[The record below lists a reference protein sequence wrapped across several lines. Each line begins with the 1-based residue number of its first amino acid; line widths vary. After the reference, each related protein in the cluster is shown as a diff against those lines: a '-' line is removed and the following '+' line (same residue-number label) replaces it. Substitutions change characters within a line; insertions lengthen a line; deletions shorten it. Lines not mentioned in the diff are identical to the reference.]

1 MRINC
6 IGCGHRFDLDNSYD
20 DYRGLM
26 RCPTCAELLHIH
38 IEDGMVRSMMP
49 SSMIQMEPIV
59 PAVHQA
65 APAAP
70 ATAATPAD
78 PMASLAGR
86 ATRPAPK
93 APEQAAEQTAA
104 QPVAPA
110 SDGDV
115 HEQGEAA

>member
-49 SSMIQMEPIV
+49 SSMIQMEPVV

-70 ATAATPAD
+70 ATPAD
-78 PMASLAGR
+78 PMASLAGG
-86 ATRPAPK
+86 RPVLRRRRPSK
-93 APEQAAEQTAA
+93 PPSKRPRSQ
-104 QPVAPA
+104 
-110 SDGDV
+110 
-115 HEQGEAA
+115 

>member
-93 APEQAAEQTAA
+93 APEQAAAQTAA